1 MKKILLN
8 AAFIAASFT
17 MTAQVGVGTTDPKSA
32 LEISSTTSGILIPR
46 MNTTTRSGLT
56 VGADQDGMMVYDTD
70 TKSFWYYEHSTT
82 SWKQIS
88 GKFVDGTDTSD
99 AVYNAGSVGIG
110 VTNPKGL
117 LQVGSSGGTED
128 SNLGIFVGYN
138 NGTVYDPANG
148 QLNNSGLSIYNNSAT
163 TNAFSSIN
171 FAVSRTSG
179 AGIARISAIR
189 TGAIAMDL
197 AFTTRG
203 VSGITEKM
211 RINGDGSVG
220 IGVTNPKG
228 LLQVGS
234 SGGTEDSNLG
244 IFVGYNNG
252 TVYDP
257 ANGQLNNSGL
267 SIYNNSATTNAFSS
281 INFAV
286 SRTSGA
292 GIARISAIRT
302 GAIAM
307 DLAFTTRGVS
317 GITEKMRINGDG
329 NVGIGI
335 STGLTHRLNVDGN
348 VSATGTFISGGTT
361 MSVPDYVFE
370 NYFNGESKFNKDY
383 SFMSLKDTEMFLKK
397 NYHLPNMQSRNE
409 VKANNGNWDITRA
422 NLNNL
427 EKIEELFLHTIE
439 QQKQIDVLKAQV
451 KALLDRK

>member
-189 TGAIAMDL
+189 TG
-197 AFTTRG
+197 
-203 VSGITEKM
+203 
-211 RINGDGSVG
+211 
-220 IGVTNPKG
+220 
-228 LLQVGS
+228 
-234 SGGTEDSNLG
+234 
-244 IFVGYNNG
+244 
-252 TVYDP
+252 
-257 ANGQLNNSGL
+257 
-267 SIYNNSATTNAFSS
+267 
-281 INFAV
+281 
-286 SRTSGA
+286 TS
-292 GIARISAIRT
+292 
-302 GAIAM
+302 AM